1 MRKLKKAQL
10 AINRE
15 YKIIRKGIE
24 DDLFLFNDRIFSI
37 EPQEGEIWPNSEITV
52 TVTFSPE
59 SANYYEC
66 MAYCNISC
74 AEERLPLK
82 LKGEGIGP
90 KAYLT
95 QQEINFGDVFVNQP
109 IKQTVQI

>member
-1 MRKLKKAQL
+1 MALIDKPTSELQFADSSDEEENLNEVQMRKLKKAEL

-59 SANYYEC
+59 SANYY
-66 MAYCNISC
+66 
-74 AEERLPLK
+74 
-82 LKGEGIGP
+82 
-90 KAYLT
+90 
-95 QQEINFGDVFVNQP
+95 
-109 IKQTVQI
+109 